1 MWPPLV
7 RNILF
12 PAHEALLRRPTLPI
26 LRRLAA
32 DATRSDD
39 YIMRYQ
45 AQQIAALIQHARAAV
60 PYWREKIGQATPQQA
75 FPILTRAEI
84 RRHHEAMRWP
94 DAPGKV
100 IRHMSS
106 GTTDDN
112 LLFYLDRQRQ
122 AWNRALRIHALA
134 RLGVQAGEKQL
145 HFWPQFGDGGSLGSL
160 KDAARLVRDRFTN
173 DPVFDL
179 SPMTPERVDA
189 ALAFLDKY
197 RPALIVG
204 YPSWLFALAQR
215 RLFHSSGGRGI
226 FMPRYVLST
235 GELLYDFQRQ
245 AIESAFGTRVV
256 EEYGSQDVGLIA
268 SEDAAG
274 LWVVNWQHVV
284 VEVLCNGRPARPGDM
299 GEIVVTNLHS
309 QVMPFIRYA
318 TGDVVTMP
326 SAAGVTAITGLR
338 TLARIEGRASD
349 VLVTTNGR
357 LQSNRELVD
366 ALVRDTG
373 VTEFSLHQTA
383 PDRIL
388 CMTIRDGGWMGQEG
402 RVSELLR
409 SMLGRSLQVEWK
421 IGSAF
426 RPLKSG
432 KRRYVC
438 SPVAQSLLAHD
449 RESGMFLLT
458 AWPQRVLDAA

>member
-1 MWPPLV
+1 
-7 RNILF
+7 
-12 PAHEALLRRPTLPI
+12 
-26 LRRLAA
+26 
-32 DATRSDD
+32 
-39 YIMRYQ
+39 
-45 AQQIAALIQHARAAV
+45 
-60 PYWREKIGQATPQQA
+60 
-75 FPILTRAEI
+75 
-84 RRHHEAMRWP
+84 
-94 DAPGKV
+94 
-100 IRHMSS
+100 
-106 GTTDDN
+106 
-112 LLFYLDRQRQ
+112 
-122 AWNRALRIHALA
+122 LRIHALA

-145 HFWPQFGDGGSLGSL
+145 HFWPPFGAGGSLGSL
-160 KDAARLVRDRFTN
+160 KDAARLVRDRLTN

-179 SPMTPERVDA
+179 SPMTPERVDE

-197 RPALIVG
+197 QPAIIVG

-215 RLFHSSGGRGI
+215 RLLHSTGGHRTV
-226 FMPRYVLST
+226 MPRYVLST

-245 AIESAFGTRVV
+245 AIESAFDARVV
-256 EEYGSQDVGLIA
+256 EEYGSQDVGIIA
-268 SEDAAG
+268 SEDATG
-274 LWVVNWQHVV
+274 HWVVNWQHVV

-318 TGDVVTMP
+318 TGDVVTLP
-326 SAAGVTAITGLR
+326 SAAGAIAPAGPR
-338 TLARIEGRASD
+338 TLMRIEGRASD
-349 VLVTTNGR
+349 VLVSTEER

-373 VTEFSLHQTA
+373 MMEFSLHQTA

-388 CMTIRDGGWMGQEG
+388 CMTIRDGGWVGQEDK
-402 RVSELLR
+402 VMELLR

-421 IGSAF
+421 IGGAF
-426 RPLKSG
+426 RPPKSG

-449 RESGMFLLT
+449 RESGMFLSR